1 MLETNLEIM
10 LSTGRF
16 SNPFMAS
23 TIWKGHITFGLISL
37 PIRLVA
43 AARAET
49 ISFNQLHKT
58 DNSRVKQVLYCQ
70 AEDKPVPRSEL
81 VKGFEYE
88 DGKYVVIADEDI
100 KKITPK
106 SAKVMEILEF
116 VKAQDVDAVYLE
128 SSYYLHPEEAGEKA
142 YTVLHRALKET
153 GRVGVAKITM
163 HNREHVVIL
172 RPSRTGMTL
181 HTMHYADEVRA
192 IDEFRTDS
200 SLAKDV
206 EVQIAAQLIDAMEA
220 PFDPEKYKDNYR
232 ESLKAMIEAKVKG
245 EEIVEAPAAEELAPV
260 IDIMQAL
267 KTSLAALKK
276 PPARAATSA
285 AAEAASE
292 AASAKPKRAKKAVG
306 G

>member
-1 MLETNLEIM
+1 
-10 LSTGRF
+10 
-16 SNPFMAS
+16 MAA

-37 PIRLVA
+37 PVRLVS

-49 ISFNQLHKT
+49 VSFNQLHKS
-58 DNSRVKQVLYCQ
+58 DNSRVKQVLFCQ

-81 VKGFEYE
+81 VKGYEYE

-106 SAKVMEILEF
+106 TAKVMEILEF
-116 VKAQDVDAVYLE
+116 VKGDEVDAVYLE
-128 SSYYLHPEEAGEKA
+128 ASYYLHPEEAGEKA
-142 YTVLHRALKET
+142 YTVLQRALKDT

-163 HNREHVVIL
+163 HGREHVVIL

-181 HTMHYADEVRA
+181 HTMHYADEVRS
-192 IDEFRTDS
+192 IDEFRTDTTI
-200 SLAKDV
+200 AKDI

-232 ESLKAMIEAKVKG
+232 ESLKKMIEAKIKG
-245 EEIVEAPAAEELAPV
+245 EEIVQAPEAEQMAPV

-276 PPARAATSA
+276 PPASQAPAAAAAGATSID
-285 AAEAASE
+285 S
-292 AASAKPKRAKKAVG
+292 KPKRAKKAANG
-306 G
+306 